1 MARSALGR
9 PSYGAVLLQIQGAPA
24 LPILP
29 TTLPSQGAP
38 RWALSGAL
46 GTSPEPRLGSVYGT
60 TPARLG
66 GIHTRLAMVEPSSLE
81 PAAALV
87 DQSGSLDLIVVDR
100 DAAGRPLAAVPG
112 AIVRATGEPV
122 VSCTA
127 VVPDS

>member
-1 MARSALGR
+1 
-9 PSYGAVLLQIQGAPA
+9 
-24 LPILP
+24 
-29 TTLPSQGAP
+29 
-38 RWALSGAL
+38 
-46 GTSPEPRLGSVYGT
+46 
-60 TPARLG
+60 
-66 GIHTRLAMVEPSSLE
+66 MVEPSSLE